1 MPKLSTHVLDTMNGR
16 PANGMTIEFVRVDAG
31 GPTVLGT
38 YMTNVDGRTDRPLLD
53 PQSYRPGRYELRF
66 HVADYFR
73 ANGVSLPEPP
83 FLDVATVA
91 FGLAEADG
99 SYHVPLLVTPWS
111 YSTYRG
117 S

>member
-1 MPKLSTHVLDTMNGR
+1 MAKLSTHVLDTANGR
-16 PANGMTIEFVRVDAG
+16 PAAGMTIEFVRVENGSAAA
-31 GPTVLGT
+31 LGT
-38 YMTNVDGRTDRPLLD
+38 FVTNADGRTERQLLD
-53 PQSYRPGRYELRF
+53 AQNFRTGRYELRF
-66 HVADYFR
+66 HVAAYFR
-73 ANGVSLPEPP
+73 AQGVALPDPP

-91 FGLAEADG
+91 FGIAEVDG